1 MDSVVLPNADL
12 AARAELGESD
22 LFCLVQQVL
31 IGTLLCARHL
41 EGYKSLK
48 FRI

>member
-31 IGTLLCARHL
+31 IGCLLCARDF
-41 EGYKSLK
+41 ETCKSLK
-48 FRI
+48 SGV